1 MKRQFGQMQIAQGVA
16 GNITFFMPQAIRDRL
31 QDQLLGIS
39 FPMPAAI
46 RERINVALA
55 VMEPRFREFCRIR
68 THIATLPARRL
79 EHLALWQKWHPGR
92 NIDEYVMPAFLN
104 EPDQPRVVPTAQA
117 FIIQDYTVKVSDIAD
132 NPPPH
137 LRALQ
142 TVQPRPAKRKANVLS
157 PIDSHV
163 PFKSV
168 FSHFI
173 DPKAKSI
180 EVAHIDHSRV
190 PAAMRYNTM
199 ETYMPGLPVQ
209 STLGPDYLYDSP
221 PASLA
226 SSSTHS
232 SPSMGTVSIPFH
244 RGHLQ
249 QDFVPP
255 PNDASARNNIG
266 NLEVV
271 QYPLPY
277 VQYPLPQ
284 DFFATNAMHFGALA
298 SYQYPINDPTQ
309 FGVAAPYQFYPYN
322 GSATFNA
329 GLPYQYSFNDPM
341 SFAGSTW
348 DEQHPFVHSNVSWV
362 PQTDV
367 TINSSAN
374 EEEGGYSSQSD
385 EETD

>member
-1 MKRQFGQMQIAQGVA
+1 MVMVRGLAGARTRVEAKARVRREEIRQQLEAIPVDNVNARLAVTQPGPYTYSIQRPDIFRDGEYHWDPRNPEEFRPGGPLDTAYGEYNAMKRQFGQMQIAQGVV

-31 QDQLLGIS
+31 QEQLLGIS

-46 RERINVALA
+46 RERINVARA

-92 NIDEYVMPAFLN
+92 DIDEYVMPAFLN
-104 EPDQPRVVPTAQA
+104 EPDQPRVVPTADA
-117 FIIQDYTVKVSDIAD
+117 FVIQNYTVKVSDIAD

-142 TVQPRPAKRKANVLS
+142 TVQPRPAKRKADVLS
-157 PIDSHV
+157 PIHSHV

-168 FSHFI
+168 FSNSI

-190 PAAMRYNTM
+190 SAAMRYSTM
-199 ETYMPGLPVQ
+199 SSQMPERPVQ

-232 SPSMGTVSIPFH
+232 SPSMETVSIPFC
-244 RGHLQ
+244 RRHLQ
-249 QDFVPP
+249 QDFAPP
-255 PNDASARNNIG
+255 PNDVSAWNNNV
-266 NLEVV
+266 NLEV
-271 QYPLPY
+271 
-277 VQYPLPQ
+277 
-284 DFFATNAMHFGALA
+284 
-298 SYQYPINDPTQ
+298 
-309 FGVAAPYQFYPYN
+309 
-322 GSATFNA
+322 
-329 GLPYQYSFNDPM
+329 
-341 SFAGSTW
+341 
-348 DEQHPFVHSNVSWV
+348 
-362 PQTDV
+362 
-367 TINSSAN
+367 
-374 EEEGGYSSQSD
+374 
-385 EETD
+385 